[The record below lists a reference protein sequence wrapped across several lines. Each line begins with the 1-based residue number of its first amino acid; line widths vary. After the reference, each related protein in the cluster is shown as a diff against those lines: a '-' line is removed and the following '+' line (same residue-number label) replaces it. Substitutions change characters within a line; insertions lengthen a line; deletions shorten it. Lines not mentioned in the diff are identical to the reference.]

1 MELSREVNRQIKV
14 RIEELESKIRSKD
27 DLDNVLRQCCK
38 YITFN
43 NFKGQYYL
51 PHKNNCPIRF
61 LRDVLSGKKKVI
73 YTLTFLGI

>member
-1 MELSREVNRQIKV
+1 MELSQEVNRQIKV

-43 NFKGQYYL
+43 NF
-51 PHKNNCPIRF
+51 
-61 LRDVLSGKKKVI
+61 
-73 YTLTFLGI
+73 